1 LLNNV
6 KEFMR
11 ATSELA
17 KIEINLYLD
26 FLFEELYI
34 FKVITAA
41 SEIAKEKVKELGEG
55 GKLAI
60 MFLTKEILNVVL
72 IDKFK
77 FISSGLYSVV
87 QKFLENQLIF

>member
-1 LLNNV
+1 
-6 KEFMR
+6 MR
-11 ATSELA
+11 ATSEGA

>member
-26 FLFEELYI
+26 FLFEELHI
-34 FKVITAA
+34 FKVITLA
-41 SEIAKEKVKELGEG
+41 SEIAKERVKELGEG
-55 GKLAI
+55 GKLVI
-60 MFLTKEILNVVL
+60 MFLTKEILN
-72 IDKFK
+72 
-77 FISSGLYSVV
+77 
-87 QKFLENQLIF
+87 